1 MAESIGSYAPCF
13 FALWGIA
20 RNRPREQNLNV
31 LQTSAEMKAGYAYF
45 WAKKFRTAG
54 FCVIIRGIIDEKRLY
69 DEKHLQLAVSKTT
82 HFFLAA

>member
-1 MAESIGSYAPCF
+1 
-13 FALWGIA
+13 
-20 RNRPREQNLNV
+20 
-31 LQTSAEMKAGYAYF
+31 MKAGYAYF